1 MITPHSRIRTT
12 DFDSNPLAQATTPIL
27 KDIFEALEGANSVV
41 LGTGDGLHICSMGLA
56 SEIEGAQLAA
66 LNASMAGV
74 SAAQSVLLGHK
85 DDESAGTIVAMTLP
99 DENLVIASV
108 AFPEVHDL
116 LLGVSAKESQIGVV
130 IQQTRKAAKRLS
142 KWLNK

>member
-1 MITPHSRIRTT
+1 MMTPHSRIRTT
-12 DFDSNPLAQATTPIL
+12 DLDSNPLAQAAMPIL
-27 KDIFEALEGANSVV
+27 SNIFEALEGARSIV
-41 LGTGDGLHICSMGLA
+41 LGTGDGLHICSMGL
-56 SEIEGAQLAA
+56 SNSVEGAQLAA

-85 DDESAGTIVAMTLP
+85 DDDGAGTIVAMTLP

-108 AFPEVHDL
+108 PFPEVHDL
-116 LLGVSAKESQIGVV
+116 LLGVSAKDAQIGVV

-142 KWLNK
+142 EWLNK